1 MDKKKYWLRAVL
13 LLCPLQLCF
22 LLPGSGAA
30 AFTRENAMVSS
41 TTANRLSVEELRL
54 PKAMTVMPGL
64 TRILEPRI
72 ALFTEQLSRARN
84 MTAFTQLV
92 LRHGSGLWR
101 DAVTGFDQQQDND
114 DRVLYWARLK
124 MTRAIRQ
131 APVFATLLPAQQQKL
146 LWQFELLSRGQQ
158 DIKFNR
164 KAKKKVLITGFDPFF
179 LDRKITQSNP
189 SGAIALAL
197 DGLSLS
203 FKGSSAEI
211 ESVILPVR
219 FHDFDLGMVETLLA
233 PYFKNN
239 QIDMLITISM
249 GREHFDLERFPALRR
264 SASAPDNLNVYTG
277 ATEQA
282 PLLPEFG
289 GKPLTGPEFLE
300 FSLPAAAMQ
309 AVSGGYRVNDNRKVQ
324 TLDGNI
330 IAPSLAALQGQIS
343 VEGSGGGYL
352 SNEISY
358 RSLLLREQYAPL
370 IPVGHIHTPK
380 ISGYQADASKKITS
394 QVKAMISAALAGI

>member
-1 MDKKKYWLRAVL
+1 
-13 LLCPLQLCF
+13 
-22 LLPGSGAA
+22 
-30 AFTRENAMVSS
+30 MVSS

>member
-1 MDKKKYWLRAVL
+1 MDNKKYWLTAVL
-13 LLCPLQLCF
+13 LLCPLLLCF
-22 LLPGSGAA
+22 ILPGSNAV
-30 AFTRENAMVSS
+30 AFARENTMVPAKA
-41 TTANRLSVEELRL
+41 ANQLSIEELRL
-54 PKAMTVMPGL
+54 PKAMAAMPGL

-72 ALFTEQLSRARN
+72 ALFSEQLSRVRN
-84 MTAFTQLV
+84 LTAFTQLV

-101 DAVTGFDQQQDND
+101 DAVAGFDQQQDND
-114 DRVLYWARLK
+114 DRALYWARLK

-131 APVFATLLPAQQQKL
+131 APVFTSLLPAQQQKL

-164 KAKKKVLITGFDPFF
+164 KAKKRVLITGFDPFF
-179 LDRKITQSNP
+179 LDRKITQANP

-203 FKGSSAEI
+203 FDGSSAEI
-211 ESVILPVR
+211 ESLILPVR
-219 FHDFDLGMVETLLA
+219 FHDFDQGMVETLLT
-233 PYFKNN
+233 PYFKENK
-239 QIDMLITISM
+239 IDMLITISM
-249 GREHFDLERFPALRR
+249 GREHFDLERFPGLRR

-277 ATEQA
+277 ASEQA
-282 PLLPEFG
+282 PLLPKL
-289 GKPLTGPEFLE
+289 GKKQLSGPEFLE
-300 FSLPAAAMQ
+300 FSLPAEAMQ
-309 AVSGGYRVNDNRKVQ
+309 AVAGSYPVNDNRKVQ
-324 TLDGNI
+324 TLDGKVT
-330 IAPSLAALQGQIS
+330 AASLTALQGQVS

-380 ISGYQADASKKITS
+380 ISGYQAAESKKITT
-394 QVKAMISAALAGI
+394 QVKAMISAALTGI